1 MMILLRRLSHVNPE
15 SRENVEV
22 TRTSIEIKNQNSN
35 LVKKNI
41 FTFIFLIIIQNWLD
55 MAIANDIKRWVRKTT
70 T

>member
-1 MMILLRRLSHVNPE
+1 VNPE

>member
-1 MMILLRRLSHVNPE
+1 MMILLRRPSHVNPE